1 MAKPVRNARP
11 DKIVSSARTF
21 FATTKTSQGLP
32 LLQSER
38 NATLMVAVLRSN
50 VAAGKFRL
58 HDFVIM
64 PDHIHLLITV
74 GADMTIEKALQ
85 LVKGGFSYRLT
96 KECGYLGEVWQRGF
110 SEQRVENRQSFI
122 QHREYI
128 AGNPVEAGP
137 VDSPEKYPFC
147 FAYLARQ
154 KAQGLKPHD
163 G

>member
-32 LLQSER
+32 LLHSER

-50 VAAGKFRL
+50 VAGKF
-58 HDFVIM
+58 M
-64 PDHIHLLITV
+64 PD
-74 GADMTIEKALQ
+74 
-85 LVKGGFSYRLT
+85 
-96 KECGYLGEVWQRGF
+96 
-110 SEQRVENRQSFI
+110 
-122 QHREYI
+122 
-128 AGNPVEAGP
+128 P
-137 VDSPEKYPFC
+137 PEKYPSC

-154 KAQGLKPHD
+154 KAQRLKPND